1 MTVPPEDWE
10 DSHPPEVRGAPEDD
24 PGVGPVARR
33 PRPSGSFSRS
43 LAGAAA
49 RGTGLVALA
58 VAIGIVLLQ
67 YSDDPIREQRSA
79 GREPAV
85 EAPLSP
91 SSSTTVTTAGA
102 RPPAEVRVLVLNASG
117 RRGVAREMSGRLGV
131 AGYRTLEPGDAPL
144 RKDTTVGCR
153 AGFEREATALVSALG
168 VPATTADPG
177 ALLPAE
183 ADCVVVIG
191 SV

>member
-1 MTVPPEDWE
+1 MTD
-10 DSHPPEVRGAPEDD
+10 APEDRAD
-24 PGVGPVARR
+24 PPRR
-33 PRPSGSFSRS
+33 PRAQGSFSRS

-67 YSDDPIREQRSA
+67 YSDDPAPDRRAA
-79 GREPAV
+79 GRAPAA
-85 EAPLSP
+85 EGPLAIP
-91 SSSTTVTTAGA
+91 SSTTTTTAGA

-117 RRGVAREMSGRLGV
+117 RKGVAGEMAGRLGV
-131 AGYRTLEPGDAPL
+131 VGYKTLEPGNTAVRPE
-144 RKDTTVGCR
+144 TTVGCR
-153 AGFEREATALVSALG
+153 PGFEQEAAALVSATG
-168 VPATTADPG
+168 VPAKTADPG
-177 ALLPAE
+177 ALLPAD